1 MIFVRSCLFKIFR
14 FSLYFCFSAVA
25 TEGGLQVARLC
36 STERLGE
43 HREVALIL
51 VPHHHRRWRGLV
63 SRSAVAVTG
72 IARADGA
79 LSEAAEGGGRESGWT
94 AKFQNLN
101 EQRSTKSV
109 IV

>member
-1 MIFVRSCLFKIFR
+1 MSDFQWVVTHSGGDRGGT
-14 FSLYFCFSAVA
+14 ADVA
-25 TEGGLQVARLC
+25 PLQHGA
-36 STERLGE
+36 SIGE

-51 VPHHHRRWRGLV
+51 VPHHHGRRRGLV

-79 LSEAAEGGGRESGWT
+79 LSEAAEGGDRESGLT
-94 AKFQNLN
+94 AKFQNSN

-109 IV
+109 IA